1 MQTSHIHLI
10 GLLTMNY
17 CRTRNTNV
25 SLISSL
31 QKRSGSFTHTFLNFN
46 VLRIQPAYLK
56 LSVPG
61 YVFSLLCAD
70 NETWSV
76 HTRCALLLL
85 SGGQTTLWVLHH
97 HNQWQVEPAGVW
109 RPLHKHCL
117 FYFFT
122 AMELRRKA
130 AIQLPWSRY
139 RLRPACLLFYL
150 FICLFST
157 GTQRF
162 SPLHMSR
169 AFFSSLA
176 SVACKNFNLLCSAG
190 LLYWLIT

>member
-1 MQTSHIHLI
+1 MSWECSRLI
-10 GLLTMNY
+10 WSSA
-17 CRTRNTNV
+17 
-25 SLISSL
+25 SLAMSS
-31 QKRSGSFTHTFLNFN
+31 
-46 VLRIQPAYLK
+46 P
-56 LSVPG
+56 
-61 YVFSLLCAD
+61 LLCAD

-85 SGGQTTLWVLHH
+85 SGGQTSLWVLHH

-117 FYFFT
+117 FYFST

-139 RLRPACLLFYL
+139 RLGPACLLFYL

-157 GTQRF
+157 GTLRS

-169 AFFSSLA
+169 AFPPPIRAWFFLSL
-176 SVACKNFNLLCSAG
+176 ACKNFNLLCSAG